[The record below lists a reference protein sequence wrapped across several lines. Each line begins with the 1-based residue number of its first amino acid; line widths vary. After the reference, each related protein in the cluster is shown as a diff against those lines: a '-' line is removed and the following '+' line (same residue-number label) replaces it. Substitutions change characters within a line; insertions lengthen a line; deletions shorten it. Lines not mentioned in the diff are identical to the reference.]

1 MPYGGM
7 EKEEK
12 GRKRTFIKPLI
23 VLQILGWIIYI
34 LYSTFILTRTYEMF
48 YLCYFTDEET
58 ESLRGWLDSSK
69 ARHQLVRNQKRD
81 SQPNLI
87 STPDRELGPPSLAV

>member
-1 MPYGGM
+1 
-7 EKEEK
+7 
-12 GRKRTFIKPLI
+12 
-23 VLQILGWIIYI
+23 
-34 LYSTFILTRTYEMF
+34 MF

-87 STPDRELGPPSLAV
+87 STPDWELGPPSLAV